1 MKGRFL
7 TGLLVILGF
16 GLGMA
21 LLSGE
26 NSVSK
31 LMESCGEL
39 ISNGL
44 GL

>member
-7 TGLLVILGF
+7 TGILVILGF

-21 LLSGE
+21 ILSGE
-26 NSVSK
+26 NAVSK
-31 LMESCGEL
+31 FMESCGEL
-39 ISNGL
+39 ISNTL

>member
-1 MKGRFL
+1 MKGKFL
-7 TGLLVILGF
+7 TGILVILGF

-26 NSVSK
+26 NAVSK
-31 LMESCGEL
+31 LMESAGEL
-39 ISNGL
+39 ISNSL